1 MMRTA
6 IAPGQVYRVEYR
18 GSAGFAVMT
27 PNLMQGGAL
36 LMPKKDQPK
45 CFPTASDSVRHAA
58 LCVVSP
64 QTKSASYKLAFDDP
78 EFLLRDELRAVRLQL
93 EIMKPEIIQQEQ
105 GINATVVI
113 FGGAR
118 IPDPETAAKR
128 LQEIEMQA
136 KREPLSDMASLRVSR
151 ARRVMAKANYYE
163 EARELARLI
172 TASCIN
178 DDDCD
183 LVVATG
189 GGPGIMEAANRGAH
203 EAGGKSIG
211 LNIVL
216 PHEQAPN
223 EYITPELC
231 FQFHYFAMR
240 KMHFLMRASALV
252 AFPGGYGT
260 MDELFE
266 TLTLIQTRKIKP
278 LPVILF
284 GREFWNKAIDF
295 DFLVHEGVIA
305 PEDKD
310 LFYVLEKAQDAWQII
325 REFYDQH
332 KVNTAP

>member
-1 MMRTA
+1 
-6 IAPGQVYRVEYR
+6 
-18 GSAGFAVMT
+18 
-27 PNLMQGGAL
+27 
-36 LMPKKDQPK
+36 MPPKDGVK
-45 CFPTASDSVRHAA
+45 SFPSASDDVRDAA

-64 QTKSASYKLAFDDP
+64 QTESESYKLAFDDLR
-78 EFLLRDELRAVRLQL
+78 FILRDELRPVRLQL
-93 EIMKPEIIQQEQ
+93 EIMKPEIIQEEL
-105 GINATVVI
+105 GVNATVVI
-113 FGGAR
+113 FGGSR

-128 LQEIEMQA
+128 VQEKETQA
-136 KREPLSDMASLRVSR
+136 KREPLSEEASLRVSC
-151 ARRVMAKANYYE
+151 AKRVQAKSNYYQ

-172 TASCIN
+172 TESCLS

-183 LVVATG
+183 LIVSTG
-189 GGPGIMEAANRGAH
+189 GGPGIMEAANRGAY

-240 KMHFLMRASALV
+240 KMHFLMRAKALV

-266 TLTLIQTRKIKP
+266 TLTLIQTKKIKP

-284 GREFWNKAIDF
+284 GEPFWTEAVNF
-295 DFLVHEGVIA
+295 DFLVQEGVID
-305 PEDKD
+305 PEDRY
-310 LFYVLEKAQDAWQII
+310 LFHFVEKAQDAWEII
-325 REFYDQH
+325 RGFYYES
-332 KVNTAP
+332 KKATPV